1 MLKETAKAIGKRILY
16 ARGTRRVIR
25 RSPLLS
31 AAIMR
36 SVRVVDR
43 ERTNT
48 GGTDNARYCY
58 SVWLRHLAH
67 VRAAGLAANP
77 ASVLELG
84 PDDSIG
90 VGLAA
95 LLSGAS
101 TYVGVDAQSYV
112 DFRRNLEIFEKLVTL
127 FSKRAGIPD
136 ADEFPEVRPQIDS
149 YAFPHGLLPQDT
161 LEAALQPSRL
171 EAVRRA
177 LRGEAG
183 GGEWGIRIESV
194 APWTDPDVVAPESFD
209 LV

>member
-84 PDDSIG
+84 PGASIG

-95 LLSGAS
+95 LLSGSS
-101 TYVGVDAQSYV
+101 TYVRGHVTGHV
-112 DFRRNLEIFEKLVTL
+112 DFSRNF
-127 FSKRAGIPD
+127 
-136 ADEFPEVRPQIDS
+136 Q
-149 YAFPHGLLPQDT
+149 
-161 LEAALQPSRL
+161 
-171 EAVRRA
+171 
-177 LRGEAG
+177 
-183 GGEWGIRIESV
+183 
-194 APWTDPDVVAPESFD
+194 SF
-209 LV
+209 